1 MKFFNTKFIINVEYI
16 EVLCIL
22 DIYLFFFALTCY
34 DLFSIPFFYVVI
46 FLGNNNMTSLIF

>member
-1 MKFFNTKFIINVEYI
+1 MKIFNTKFTINIEYI
-16 EVLCIL
+16 EVLFIL